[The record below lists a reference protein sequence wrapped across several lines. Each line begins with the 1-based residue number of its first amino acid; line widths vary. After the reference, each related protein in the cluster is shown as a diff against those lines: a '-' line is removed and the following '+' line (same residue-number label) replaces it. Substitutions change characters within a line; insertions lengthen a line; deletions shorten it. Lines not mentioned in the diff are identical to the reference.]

1 MNISR
6 QLTRSALAKTAL
18 AGAMALALPWA
29 AAMPVNVGVSTTG
42 SAGDWALD
50 FTVANNI
57 VHPEEAQV
65 FLFAVDFAG
74 TADMVGAP
82 FTFLPA
88 GLISAVPSDGNPPAD
103 YAFGWFDIGLDSDD
117 GPHLDPGTSFN
128 GFTLHTDSLTLPGS
142 ISWIVAAYAGEDDHS
157 DDDGH
162 DGLGYVTYQGVIT
175 TGVSAV
181 PEPSTYALMLL
192 GVAAL
197 GLRRERRIKG
207 RG

>member
-6 QLTRSALAKTAL
+6 LLTKTAL
-18 AGAMALALPWA
+18 AGAMSLALSWA
-29 AAMPVNVGVSTTG
+29 SAAPVDVGVSTTG
-42 SAGDWALD
+42 SDGDWSFD

-57 VHPEEAQV
+57 LHPEHAQI
-65 FLFAVDFAG
+65 FLFAVEFG
-74 TADMVGAP
+74 GPGDMVGAP
-82 FTFLPA
+82 FTFLPVGA
-88 GLISAVPSDGNPPAD
+88 ISAVPSDGNPPAD
-103 YAFGWFDIGLDSDD
+103 YSFGWIDIGLDSDD
-117 GPHLDPGTSFN
+117 GPHLDPGTSMG
-128 GFTLHTDSLTLPGS
+128 GFTLHTDSITAPGS
-142 ISWIVAAYAGEDDHS
+142 ISWIVAAYAGEDDLS

-192 GVAAL
+192 GIGAFA
-197 GLRRERRIKG
+197 LRRERRITG